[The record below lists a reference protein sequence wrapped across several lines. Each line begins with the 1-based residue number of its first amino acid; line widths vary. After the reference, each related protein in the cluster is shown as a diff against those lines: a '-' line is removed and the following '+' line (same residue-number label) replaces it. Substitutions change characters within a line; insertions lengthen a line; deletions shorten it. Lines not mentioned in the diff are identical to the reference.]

1 MENFSIRRAT
11 TADLDAIMRV
21 EEACFV
27 PTVRERRET
36 FAERLAAF
44 PEGNYVLVAD
54 NVVVGD
60 GTVIAYLC
68 AELWTETPAAESGA
82 WKLGHSAAGAH
93 DGRGTVLY
101 ISSLAVDPAFR
112 GHGAGR
118 TLFRESIGRTRADC
132 PWIRT
137 VTFIVSEA
145 WKSARALY
153 ETEGFAYT
161 GRIAGFFG
169 DADALIME
177 REQ

>member
-1 MENFSIRRAT
+1 MDNFSIRRAT
-11 TADLDAIMRV
+11 TADLDTIMRV
-21 EEACFV
+21 EDACFE

-44 PEGNYVLVAD
+44 PEGNYVLIAD
-54 NVVVGD
+54 ARGD
-60 GTVIAYLC
+60 GMVVAGYLC
-68 AELWTETPAAESGA
+68 AELWTEKPAPESDA

-118 TLFRESIGRTRADC
+118 ALFRESIGRTLADC
-132 PWIRT
+132 PWVRT
-137 VTFIVSEA
+137 ITFIVSEA
-145 WKSARALY
+145 WASARALY